1 MKGGGERKK
10 ERRKKEKVSK
20 ESPVYQGSVR
30 VMVFPILKRWHKEVT

>member
-1 MKGGGERKK
+1 MKGGGKERKK

-30 VMVFPILKRWHKEVT
+30 VMVFSNLKKMA